1 MNEEERAAIIR
12 EIAKKTVR
20 YQMPGTSEVFERNAA
35 YDAGG
40 EDIPMAIYYPRPP
53 STGER
58 SPAVVMAFGYLDP
71 AGHVR
76 QYGPV
81 TSWARLIA
89 ASGVASV
96 LYGTNEPAANIHAVL
111 KHLRRH
117 ADTLGLDAS
126 RIGLFA
132 ASGNV
137 PVALSA
143 MMREPKLTCA
153 ALLYGYTMDLD
164 GSTIVAEASAQALFV
179 NACAGKAVDDLP
191 NDVPML
197 VVRAGRD
204 QFAGLNDALDAVVA
218 RALARNLPL
227 TLVNHPTGVHG
238 FEFEEDTDTSR
249 EIVTDVLSFFRA
261 KLGVGR

>member
-1 MNEEERAAIIR
+1 MNDEERAAVIR

-20 YQMPGTSEVFERNAA
+20 YQMPGTDEVFERNAT

-40 EDIPMAIYYPRPP
+40 EEIPMAIYYPQPP

-58 SPAVVMAFGYLDP
+58 SPAVVMAFGYRDP

-89 ASGVASV
+89 ASGMASV

-111 KHLRRH
+111 KELRGH
-117 ADTLGLDAS
+117 ADILGLDER

-132 ASGNV
+132 TSGSV
-137 PVALSA
+137 AVALSA
-143 MMREPKLTCA
+143 LMREPTLTCA
-153 ALLYGYTMDLD
+153 ALLYGYTLDL
-164 GSTIVAEASAQALFV
+164 GASTIVAEASAQALFV
-179 NACAGKAVDDLP
+179 NACAGKTVDDLP
-191 NDVPML
+191 DNIPLL

-204 QFAGLNDALDAVVA
+204 QFGGLNDALDAMVA
-218 RALARNLPL
+218 HALARNLPL
-227 TLVNHPTGVHG
+227 TLVNYPTGVHG
-238 FEFEEDTDTSR
+238 FEFEEDTETSR
-249 EIVTDVLSFFRA
+249 EVVTDVLAFLRA
-261 KLGVGR
+261 KLGVRR